1 MSALPPFANR
11 AALRRARPASPS
23 ADPPAFGFPGPR
35 SRASAARLWVSS
47 STGRPG
53 LSRWCRAAPLTAKL
67 SSIAFCDSCDYHE
80 QAKATGA
87 IPPAS
92 APSEGASGLVV
103 SYTLT
108 AEDVVEFKYF
118 VSRRR
123 FLRRHMRAIGFTGAM
138 TFFAAFS
145 IVIDRNTLTWPDGED
160 WAVIL
165 TVLTF
170 ISALGAGLWYGEPWF
185 DRRLF
190 RKMVGAAAPSP
201 SRAEIAPEGLRVTEG
216 DVRSEVAWR
225 TLVAVEAGPGA
236 IYLFITPNQAYI
248 IPRRAF
254 ADAGALDDFVA
265 AIEERRRHG

>member
-1 MSALPPFANR
+1 LGVGIDWSPQALEVVPRSAFNGEAELDRFLR
-11 AALRRARPASPS
+11 HLRR
-23 ADPPAFGFPGPR
+23 
-35 SRASAARLWVSS
+35 
-47 STGRPG
+47 
-53 LSRWCRAAPLTAKL
+53 
-67 SSIAFCDSCDYHE
+67 YHE

-87 IPPAS
+87 IGPAS

-118 VSRRR
+118 VSGRR
-123 FLRRHMRAIGFTGAM
+123 FLRRHMRAISFTGAM

-145 IVIDRNTLTWPDGED
+145 MVLNRDTLTWPDGED

-170 ISALGAGLWYGEPWF
+170 ISALAAGLWYGEPWF
-185 DRRLF
+185 DRRFF
-190 RKMVGAAAPSP
+190 RKTVGAAAPSP

-265 AIEERRRHG
+265 AIEERRRHRTARSA